1 MLELVAIAVG
11 AALVNNFV
19 LVRFLGLCPVIGAG
33 RRLDAALGMSA
44 ATAVVLTTVSVL
56 GYLLE
61 RLVLEPFDLQHLRIL
76 AFILVIAGTVQL
88 TELLVRRYSQILH
101 QQLGIYLPLI
111 TTNCA
116 VLGVALLNAG
126 ALRSLAASLAFGLGA
141 GAGFCLV
148 IVLFAAIRERLETA
162 DVPGPFRGPAIAL
175 ITAGMLSLAF
185 LGFAGL
191 QRT

>member
-1 MLELVAIAVG
+1 MLELVAIAIG
-11 AALVNNFV
+11 AGLVNNFV

-44 ATAVVLTTVSVL
+44 ATAFVLTAASVL

-61 RLVLEPFDLQHLRIL
+61 RLVLQPLELQHLRIL

-88 TELLVRRYSQILH
+88 TELLIRRYSQLLH

-126 ALRSLAASLAFGLGA
+126 ALRSLAGALAFGLGA

-148 IVLFAAIRERLETA
+148 MVLFAAIRERPNNLL
-162 DVPGPFRGPAIAL
+162 D
-175 ITAGMLSLAF
+175 
-185 LGFAGL
+185 
-191 QRT
+191 Q

>member
-44 ATAVVLTTVSVL
+44 ATAVVLTAVSVL

-88 TELLVRRYSQILH
+88 TEILVRRYSQILH

>member
-1 MLELVAIAVG
+1 MLELVAVAIG

-44 ATAVVLTTVSVL
+44 ATAIVLTAVSVL

-61 RLVLEPFDLQHLRIL
+61 RFVLAPLELQHLRIL
-76 AFILVIAGTVQL
+76 AFILVIAGTVQSA
-88 TELLVRRYSQILH
+88 ELLVRRYSQLLH

-126 ALRSLAASLAFGLGA
+126 APRSLLGALAFGLGA

-148 IVLFAAIRERLETA
+148 IVLFATLRERLETA
-162 DVPGPFRGPAIAL
+162 DVPEPFRGPAIAL

-191 QRT
+191 ARA